1 MFADVGN
8 FLTYFYL
15 DFAMTEWRAIKAIG
29 MALEYEKNG
38 EDKGEVI
45 EVAKAKKRDA
55 EA

>member
-1 MFADVGN
+1 VFVDVGN

-15 DFAMTEWRAIKAIG
+15 DFAMTEWQATKAIST
-29 MALEYEKNG
+29 ALEYKKNG